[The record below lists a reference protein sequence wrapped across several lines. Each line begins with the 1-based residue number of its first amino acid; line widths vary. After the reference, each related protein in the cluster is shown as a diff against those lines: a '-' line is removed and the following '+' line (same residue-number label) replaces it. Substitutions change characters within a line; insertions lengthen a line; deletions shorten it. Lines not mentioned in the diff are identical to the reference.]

1 MTVALEYLS
10 ANIDKIE
17 ELNEKLKVVGSLTR
31 HDVRNKLNSV
41 TSYTY
46 ILKKRHY
53 DMEDVVDGLDKMSR
67 AVNDSIEDFRTCL
80 NL

>member
-31 HDVRNKLNSV
+31 HDVRNKLSSV
-41 TSYTY
+41 TSYSY

-53 DMEDVVDGLDKMSR
+53 DMADVVDGLR
-67 AVNDSIEDFRTCL
+67 
-80 NL
+80 